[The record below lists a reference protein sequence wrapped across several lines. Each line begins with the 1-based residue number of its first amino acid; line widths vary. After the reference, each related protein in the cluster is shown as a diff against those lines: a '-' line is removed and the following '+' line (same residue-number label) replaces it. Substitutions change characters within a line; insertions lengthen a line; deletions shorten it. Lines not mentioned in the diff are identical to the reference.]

1 MPCRICGAEREL
13 NDEGLCVECAEKAR
27 EVSSS
32 LGDTV
37 QVTLEKVEL
46 STETLGTSS
55 EPSRDQQ
62 PTSRKVL
69 EIGQEGGVTLRNPF
83 SVALDDEDNLFVM
96 DQPERGSY
104 RVTVFAPDGSYL
116 RTVVECEQGE
126 GADELKYPK
135 GVALDPHGNL
145 YIPDA
150 GNNRIQRFDEAGS
163 PMGPLGA
170 VGEGPGQ
177 FSFPCDVDID
187 DAGVIYVAD
196 TYNCRIQKLTP
207 QGVLLVSIGEETGTE
222 GGSGPRSV
230 VLDEPLA
237 VTVDL
242 DGNIF
247 VADTNNH
254 RLLKFDADGAPLL
267 ELGEAG
273 EGRRQFSYPSD
284 VRVQADGTIYVAD
297 MDNSRVQ
304 EFDARGRALAQFALQ
319 MEEMGVGG
327 GDIAVDSEGG
337 VWMCDYLKHI
347 VARVELFES
356 PSAEPGESG

>member
-1 MPCRICGAEREL
+1 MPCRICGADVEL
-13 NDEGLCVECAEKAR
+13 DEDGLCAECAQKAG
-27 EVSSS
+27 EASSA
-32 LGDTV
+32 LGDTIE
-37 QVTLEKVEL
+37 VTLEKVEV
-46 STETLGTSS
+46 STETLAAPSETSGD
-55 EPSRDQQ
+55 EQ

-150 GNNRIQRFDEAGS
+150 GNNRIQRFDEVGS
-163 PMGPLGA
+163 PMGPLGTA
-170 VGEGPGQ
+170 GEGPGQ

-187 DAGVIYVAD
+187 EAGVIYVAD

-207 QGVLLVSIGEETGTE
+207 QGVLLVSIGEETVAKS
-222 GGSGPRSV
+222 GSGSPLV

-237 VTVDL
+237 VTVDI

-273 EGRRQFSYPSD
+273 EGPRQFSYPSD
-284 VRVQADGTIYVAD
+284 VRVQTDGTIYVAD

-304 EFDARGRALAQFALQ
+304 KFDPGGGALGQFALQ

-337 VWMCDYLKHI
+337 VWMCDYLKHT

-356 PSAEPGESG
+356 PAAASGETE